1 MLLFIRLS
9 FFCILFLGC
18 DEVGQ
23 FINQDKKKEVSYSF
37 ACLDSTLSGKP
48 VNRKLGKATDIIRDL
63 AISKKS
69 ITDSLQTAYGKEFHQ
84 QMTGKTGEF
93 KLVNNASIQ
102 KELNT
107 VLKELLAE
115 RENPSK
121 IEYAIYILQDT
132 AINA

>member
-84 QMTGKTGEF
+84 QMTKDGSF
-93 KLVNNASIQ
+93 KLANNSPTQQ
-102 KELNT
+102 KLNT
-107 VLKELLAE
+107 VLKELLAV
-115 RENPSK
+115 REAPSK
-121 IEYAIYILQDT
+121 IA
-132 AINA
+132 